1 MVAGGE
7 GADRGGK
14 LRWRRDRERGGPAI
28 CIVPAAVVRVASGR
42 ASAVGGSAGAG
53 TASCAGDDRSADVG
67 TGGKA
72 AAANVVLLNW
82 SGAADNVG
90 VTGYRIERNG
100 SVVGETTSTSWL
112 DFNPPRNVPLQY
124 RVAARDAAIVS
135 ARTTRLAVDT
145 GGYAFAQR
153 RSGDWR
159 DLAEKPLGPARWTTG
174 TTASKAEVEFDPTGV
189 AEPET
194 RIMLQRGDER
204 VAVDIGADGAVRVAR

>member
-1 MVAGGE
+1 MPISATGNSPHLPADDPGFAFSGRVAEGGFTLIE
-7 GADRGGK
+7 LLVALTILG
-14 LRWRRDRERGGPAI
+14 LMS
-28 CIVPAAVVRVASGR
+28 AVVVLAIPDPRGR
-42 ASAVGGSAGAG
+42 LVDEAE
-53 TASCAGDDRSADVG
+53 RF
-67 TGGKA
+67 A
-72 AAANVVLLNW
+72 AR
-82 SGAADNVG
+82 
-90 VTGYRIERNG
+90 T
-100 SVVGETTSTSWL
+100 
-112 DFNPPRNVPLQY
+112 
-124 RVAARDAAIVS
+124 VAARDAAIVS